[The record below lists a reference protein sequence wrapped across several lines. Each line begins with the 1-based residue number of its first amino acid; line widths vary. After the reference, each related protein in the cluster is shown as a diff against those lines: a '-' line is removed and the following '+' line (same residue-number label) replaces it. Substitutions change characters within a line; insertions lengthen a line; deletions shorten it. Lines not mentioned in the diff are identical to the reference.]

1 MAASL
6 ATAGLAAVP
15 QAAHAA
21 AKPWMNA
28 AQTPAQRAQENASR
42 DNTARP
48 RFAWFPFGAGTRQC
62 IGEGFAWM
70 EGVLALA
77 TILRDWRVSLPAGSS
92 GALEVLPRITLRPKA
107 GVTLELHRRA

>member
-1 MAASL
+1 
-6 ATAGLAAVP
+6 
-15 QAAHAA
+15 
-21 AKPWMNA
+21 
-28 AQTPAQRAQENASR
+28 
-42 DNTARP
+42 
-48 RFAWFPFGAGTRQC
+48 
-62 IGEGFAWM
+62 M